1 MKNLAKKNKS
11 VPQPTGWISTD
22 TEEIEKRRLR
32 GQTELMKIRCLDEKY
47 APFSSYTVSTSSS
60 SYTIEIRSL
69 NDLSNSCSC
78 PDFQTSGLGTCK
90 HIEGVLYRCKRKT
103 GKSPLAEIYISL
115 NEKPQI
121 RIVWPNVSEH
131 ISSLQSLLGPYF
143 SANNIL
149 LSSEVTAGIA
159 SIQNALNQADP
170 SLRNCVRIS
179 PLLLQWLEE
188 KKRNTADQYSKEQF
202 LADVKEGKRTLQM
215 LSASLYPYQEE
226 GMLHLAFQRRA
237 ILADEMGLG
246 KTIQAI
252 AAAELL
258 RRQKNIQ
265 RVLIVCPASLK
276 GEWEEQIAKF
286 TPLPTHIVQGTRPD
300 RIAAYRKSSFFYI
313 ANYEQV
319 RSDFDELQQILA
331 PDLLILDE
339 AQRIKNWQTKTASS
353 VKKLQTPYV
362 FVLTG
367 TPIEN
372 RIDDI
377 YSIMQVVDPQIFG
390 PLFKFNREFYKLD
403 EKGKPLGYKNLEE
416 LHRRLHPVLLRRL
429 KKDVEEQLPERTI
442 NNFFVKMTAEQRNR
456 YQEYSDRVARMT
468 SILKRRP
475 LTADESKQ
483 LQQFL
488 ACMRMI
494 ADTPYILDPKCRDC
508 PKLEELKEIFS
519 EICQNPDNKI
529 IIFSEWERMLFL
541 IKEHIEK
548 TGIAFAWH
556 TGSVRQDKRRE
567 EIKRF
572 KEDPACRFFLTT
584 DAGSTGLNLQVAN
597 TVINVDL
604 PWNPAKLEQR
614 IARAWRKHQTRAVQ
628 VINLVC
634 EDSIE
639 YRMLTTLAQK
649 QQLATGVL
657 DGDLESDEMDM
668 PSGRAAFVE
677 RLENL
682 LSDQVPIQQPT
693 DFPMPSSPHNPVETI
708 KDDILSRFTDRV
720 QLLQFYEEPEL
731 SRRTLLAV
739 VDRHTPETESHM
751 QEVIRQNFPSS
762 PPTLVLFDQATFA
775 SIKALSKSGIFTLHE
790 EPSQLLYRSPH
801 YGEQQATE
809 REKQRQEA
817 QKQLSLAERKMSM
830 ATLLASGQFFL
841 EALPPASEALSLGM
855 KVLVILKIAPR
866 PELIQLQSYLNSDQ
880 SSDRATVLLQSAKE
894 SLEEISQTL
903 TQHTL
908 LISGY
913 C

>member
-1 MKNLAKKNKS
+1 MKTEEKKKI
-11 VPQPTGWISTD
+11 PQSTGWITTD
-22 TEEIEKRRLR
+22 IEEIEKRRLR
-32 GQTELMKIRCLDEKY
+32 GQTEPMKIHSLNEENT
-47 APFSSYTVSTSSS
+47 PFSAYTVSTSSS
-60 SYTIEIRSL
+60 SYTVEIRSL
-69 NDLSNSCSC
+69 DDLTNSCNC

-90 HIEGVLYRCKRKT
+90 HIEGVLHRCKTKK
-103 GKSPLAEIYISL
+103 GNSPFVEIFLSL
-115 NEKPQI
+115 VEKPQI
-121 RIVWPNVSEH
+121 RIVWPNKCELSA
-131 ISSLQSLLGPYF
+131 LQALLGPYF
-143 SANNIL
+143 SATNVL
-149 LSSEVTAGIA
+149 LSSDLAAGVS
-159 SIQNALNQADP
+159 SIQKVLSQADP
-170 SLRNCVRIS
+170 ALCSLVRIS
-179 PLLLQWLEE
+179 PILLEWLERE
-188 KKRNTADQYSKEQF
+188 KSSAAHQFSKDQF
-202 LADVKEGKRTLQM
+202 LADVREGKRTMQM

-226 GMLHLAFQRRA
+226 GMLHLAFQQRA

-258 RRQKNIQ
+258 RRQNNIE

-286 TPLPTHIVQGTRPD
+286 TPLPTQIIRGMRPD
-300 RIAAYRKSSFFYI
+300 RIAAYRKPSFFYI

-319 RSDFDELQQILA
+319 RSDLKELQEILA

-353 VKKLQTPYV
+353 VKKLQTPYA

-377 YSIMQVVDPQIFG
+377 YSIMQVIDPQIFG
-390 PLFKFNREFYKLD
+390 PLFRFNREFYKLD
-403 EKGKPLGYKNLEE
+403 EKGKPLGYKNLAE

-429 KKDVEEQLPERTI
+429 KGDVEEQLSERTI
-442 NNFFVKMTAEQRNR
+442 NNFFVKMTSEQSNR
-456 YQEYSDRVARMT
+456 YQEYSDRVARIT

-494 ADTPYILDPKCRDC
+494 ADTPYILDPECRDC
-508 PKLEELKEIFS
+508 PKLEELEEILY
-519 EICQNPDNKI
+519 EICQNPDNKV
-529 IIFSEWERMLFL
+529 IIFSEWERMLSL
-541 IKEHIEK
+541 IKEHLEK
-548 TGIAFAWH
+548 NRIAFAWH
-556 TGSVRQDKRRE
+556 TGSVHQDKRRE

-639 YRMLTTLAQK
+639 HRMLAVLDQK

-677 RLENL
+677 RLETL
-682 LSDQVPIQQPT
+682 LSDQAHLQQSTERSLPA
-693 DFPMPSSPHNPVETI
+693 PSHNPIETI
-708 KDDILSRFTDRV
+708 KDDFLARFTDRV
-720 QLLQFYEEPEL
+720 HLLQLYEEPGH
-731 SRRTLLAV
+731 SRKTLLAV
-739 VDRHTPETESHM
+739 VDRRTPETESHM
-751 QEVIRQNFPSS
+751 QEVLRQNFPIDQ
-762 PPTLVLFDQATFA
+762 PNLVLFDQATFA
-775 SIKALSKSGIFTLHE
+775 AIRKLQDCGIVAFREDTN
-790 EPSQLLYRSPH
+790 QLLYQSPH
-801 YGEQQATE
+801 YGELHATE
-809 REKQRQEA
+809 QEKQRKEA
-817 QKQLSLAERKMSM
+817 AIHLSAAERKMSM
-830 ATLLASGQFFL
+830 ATLLASGQFL
-841 EALPPASEALSLGM
+841 VEALPAASEALALGM
-855 KVLVILKIAPR
+855 KVLGALKIPPAPD
-866 PELIQLQSYLNSDQ
+866 LIKLQSRLICDQ
-880 SSDRATVLLQSAKE
+880 PQEAEALLQSARE

-908 LISGY
+908 K
-913 C
+913 

>member
-1 MKNLAKKNKS
+1 MKKSEKKQKNIS
-11 VPQPTGWISTD
+11 QSTGWISTNAD
-22 TEEIEKRRLR
+22 EIEKRRLR
-32 GQTELMKIRCLDEKY
+32 GQIEPMKIRALSEKN
-47 APFSSYTVSTSSS
+47 APFSSYTVSTNSS
-60 SYTIEIRSL
+60 SYTVEIRSVE
-69 NDLSNSCSC
+69 NFSNSCSC
-78 PDFQTSGLGTCK
+78 PDFQTNGLGTCK
-90 HIEGVLYRCKRKT
+90 HIEGVLHRCRKKN
-103 GKSPLAEIYISL
+103 GKSSLVEIFLSL
-115 NEKPQI
+115 TEKPQV
-121 RIVWPNVSEH
+121 RIEWPNKSEH
-131 ISSLQSLLGPYF
+131 LASLATLIGPYF
-143 SANNIL
+143 SANDVL
-149 LSSEVTAGIA
+149 LSNDMTAAIT

-170 SLRNCVRIS
+170 AFQNLVRIS

-188 KKRNTADQYSKEQF
+188 KKRSAPYQYGKEQF
-202 LADVKEGKRTLQM
+202 LADVKDGKRTLQM

-258 RRQKNIQ
+258 RRQSNIQ

-286 TPLPTHIVQGTRPD
+286 TPLPTQIIQGMRPD
-300 RIAAYRKSSFFYI
+300 RIAAYRKPSFFYI

-319 RSDFDELQQILA
+319 RSDLNELQQILA

-353 VKKLQTPYV
+353 VKKLQTPFA

-442 NNFFVKMTAEQRNR
+442 NNFFVKMTLEQRNR
-456 YQEYSDRVARMT
+456 YQEYSDRVARIT

-494 ADTPYILDPKCRDC
+494 ADTPYILDPECRDC
-508 PKLEELKEIFS
+508 PKLEELEEIFS
-519 EICQNPDNKI
+519 ELCQNPDNKI
-529 IIFSEWERMLFL
+529 IVFSEWERMLSL

-548 TGIAFAWH
+548 MGIAFAWH

-572 KEDPACRFFLTT
+572 KEDPACRVFLTT

-639 YRMLTTLAQK
+639 NRMLTTLAQK

-677 RLENL
+677 RLETL
-682 LSDQVPIQQPT
+682 LSDQTLFQQPT
-693 DFPMPSSPHNPVETI
+693 EPPSPVSSHNPAETI
-708 KDDILSRFTDRV
+708 KDDILSRFTDRI
-720 QLLQFYEEPEL
+720 QLLQLYEDPDQ

-751 QEVIRQNFPSS
+751 QEVLRQNFPTSQ
-762 PPTLVLFDQATFA
+762 PTLALFDQATFSA
-775 SIKALSKSGIFTLHE
+775 LQNLSKSGILTFRE
-790 EPSQLLYRSPH
+790 EVSQLLYRSPH
-801 YGEQQATE
+801 YGELHATE
-809 REKQRQEA
+809 KEQQRQEA
-817 QKQLSLAERKMSM
+817 QKHLSSAIRKMSM
-830 ATLLASGQFFL
+830 ATLLASGQFL
-841 EALPPASEALSLGM
+841 IEALSPAQEALALGM
-855 KVLVILKIAPR
+855 KVLSTLKMTPAPD
-866 PELIQLQSYLNSDQ
+866 LIELQSHFASDP
-880 SSDRATVLLQSAKE
+880 SSEKAEALLQSARE

-903 TQHTL
+903 TQYTL
-908 LISGY
+908 G
-913 C
+913 